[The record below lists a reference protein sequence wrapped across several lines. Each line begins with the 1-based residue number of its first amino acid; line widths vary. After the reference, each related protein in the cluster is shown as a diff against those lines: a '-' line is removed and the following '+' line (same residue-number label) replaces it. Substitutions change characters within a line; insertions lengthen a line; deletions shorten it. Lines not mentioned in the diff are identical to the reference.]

1 MTLPPPALEYCVRHP
16 DVVTGRHCTRCGRP
30 ACNNCLT
37 QADVGSHCVDCVRAA
52 RPSRQ
57 ERVKF
62 WNAGEHM
69 LVTKTLIALNLAVY
83 VWSIMGRSSVMYGGL
98 NKNQFDIVLSQVF
111 IDNGEWYRLITAGFL
126 HFGLLHLGMNMF
138 ILWQLGQLIETG
150 LGRARFAMIYFASLL
165 GGSAGALLLSPN
177 ALTGGASGAVFGLMG
192 AAAVILHRRGVNV
205 MRTGIGTTLILNLII
220 TFALPGVSIGGHL
233 GGVLIGALIGLTIR

>member
-1 MTLPPPALEYCVRHP
+1 
-16 DVVTGRHCTRCGRP
+16 
-30 ACNNCLT
+30 
-37 QADVGSHCVDCVRAA
+37 
-52 RPSRQ
+52 
-57 ERVKF
+57 
-62 WNAGEHM
+62 M
-69 LVTKTLIALNLAVY
+69 LVTKTLIAINLAVY
-83 VWSIMGRSSVMYGGL
+83 LWSIMGRSSVMYGGL

-111 IDNGEWYRLITAGFL
+111 IDNGEWYRLVTAGFL

-138 ILWQLGQLIETG
+138 ILWQLGQLIEPG
-150 LGRARFAMIYFASLL
+150 LGRTRFAMIYFASLL

>member
-1 MTLPPPALEYCVRHP
+1 
-16 DVVTGRHCTRCGRP
+16 
-30 ACNNCLT
+30 
-37 QADVGSHCVDCVRAA
+37 
-52 RPSRQ
+52 
-57 ERVKF
+57 
-62 WNAGEHM
+62 M
-69 LVTKTLIALNLAVY
+69 LVTKTLIAINLVVY
-83 VWSIMGRSSVMYGGL
+83 LWSIAGRSSFIYGGL
-98 NKNQFDIVLSQVF
+98 NKNQFNIVLSQVF
-111 IDNGEWYRLITAGFL
+111 IDNGEWYRLISAGFL

-138 ILWQLGQLIETG
+138 ILWQLGQLIEPA
-150 LGRARFAMIYFASLL
+150 LGRTRFAMIYFASLL

-205 MRTGIGTTLILNLII
+205 MRTGIGTTLILNLVI

>member
-1 MTLPPPALEYCVRHP
+1 MTLPPPALEHCVRHP

-37 QADVGSHCVDCVRAA
+37 QADVGSHCTDCVRAA

-57 ERVKF
+57 EKVKF
-62 WNAGEHM
+62 WSAGEHM
-69 LVTKTLIALNLAVY
+69 LVTKTLIAINLVVY
-83 VWSIMGRSSVMYGGL
+83 LWSIAGRSSVMYGGL
-98 NKNQFDIVLSQVF
+98 NKNQFDIVLSQFF
-111 IDNGEWYRLITAGFL
+111 IDNGEWYRLISAGFL

-138 ILWQLGQLIETG
+138 ILWQLGQMIEPA
-150 LGRARFAMIYFASLL
+150 LGRTRFAAIYFASLL

-205 MRTGIGTTLILNLII
+205 MRTGLGTTLILNLVI

-233 GGVLIGALIGLTIR
+233 GGVLIGALIGLSIR

>member
-1 MTLPPPALEYCVRHP
+1 
-16 DVVTGRHCTRCGRP
+16 
-30 ACNNCLT
+30 
-37 QADVGSHCVDCVRAA
+37 
-52 RPSRQ
+52 
-57 ERVKF
+57 
-62 WNAGEHM
+62 
-69 LVTKTLIALNLAVY
+69 
-83 VWSIMGRSSVMYGGL
+83 
-98 NKNQFDIVLSQVF
+98 
-111 IDNGEWYRLITAGFL
+111 
-126 HFGLLHLGMNMF
+126 MNMF

-150 LGRARFAMIYFASLL
+150 LGRTRFAMIYFASLL

-205 MRTGIGTTLILNLII
+205 MRTGIGTTLILNLVI